1 MYDECVNTYRQ
12 ERTKTEK
19 LLGDLLPKQVIQ
31 QMKKVVLD
39 NHSLFIVNISNNKRF
54 IHDRFTHF
62 FILNF
67 QGSIPKPEN
76 FKSVTIFLCDI
87 VSFTTLSVE
96 STANQIVEML
106 NNLYNLFDERIDNFD
121 VYKVM

>member
-39 NHSLFIVNISNNKRF
+39 NQSLFIGNTSNK
-54 IHDRFTHF
+54 
-62 FILNF
+62 LY
-67 QGSIPKPEN
+67 
-76 FKSVTIFLCDI
+76 IFLG
-87 VSFTTLSVE
+87 
-96 STANQIVEML
+96 
-106 NNLYNLFDERIDNFD
+106 
-121 VYKVM
+121 

>member
-39 NHSLFIVNISNNKRF
+39 NHSLLIVNIANKRF
-54 IHDRFTHF
+54 IHDRLTHV

>member
-39 NHSLFIVNISNNKRF
+39 NHSLLIVNIKDS
-54 IHDRFTHF
+54 
-62 FILNF
+62 
-67 QGSIPKPEN
+67 S
-76 FKSVTIFLCDI
+76 TIG
-87 VSFTTLSVE
+87 
-96 STANQIVEML
+96 
-106 NNLYNLFDERIDNFD
+106 
-121 VYKVM
+121 

>member
-39 NHSLFIVNISNNKRF
+39 NHSLFIGKISNFKRF
-54 IHDRFTHF
+54 IYNRLTHV

>member
-1 MYDECVNTYRQ
+1 MLIF
-12 ERTKTEK
+12 K
-19 LLGDLLPKQVIQ
+19 G
-31 QMKKVVLD
+31 
-39 NHSLFIVNISNNKRF
+39 F
-54 IHDRFTHF
+54 IHDRLTHV

>member
-1 MYDECVNTYRQ
+1 MITQ
-12 ERTKTEK
+12 
-19 LLGDLLPKQVIQ
+19 
-31 QMKKVVLD
+31 
-39 NHSLFIVNISNNKRF
+39 
-54 IHDRFTHF
+54 F
-62 FILNF
+62 FLNF